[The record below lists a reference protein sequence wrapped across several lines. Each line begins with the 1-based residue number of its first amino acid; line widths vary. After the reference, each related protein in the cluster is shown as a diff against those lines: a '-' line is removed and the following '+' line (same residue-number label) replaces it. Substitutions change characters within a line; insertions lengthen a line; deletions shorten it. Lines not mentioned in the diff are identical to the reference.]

1 MQPLSRRRV
10 VGTGIAAS
18 PFLMGF
24 SATGAQPKEGAAR
37 KSGLTD
43 PRGMYVKP
51 PFAPQQQQPPGLAR
65 DMQPPPDHGEA
76 TYRGSGKL
84 IGRKALIT
92 GGDSGIGRAAAIAFA
107 REGADVAISYL
118 PQEEPDAKPVIDLI
132 KAAGRNAVAIAGDLR
147 DEAFCRKLV
156 NDAASQLGGLD
167 ILVSNAAQ
175 QTYRESIS
183 EVPTAQMESVFRTN
197 VFAMVWLVQESLK
210 HLKPGSSIIVT
221 SSIQAYDPSPH
232 ILDYAMTKACNAN
245 FVVGLS
251 KELAPKGIRVN
262 GVAPGPIWTPLQPSG
277 GQSPEKVVTFGE
289 DSKFGRPGQPAE
301 LAATYVLLASDDS
314 SYVSGEIHGI
324 TGGNPTP

>member
-24 SATGAQPKEGAAR
+24 SAARAQPEGDAER
-37 KSGLTD
+37 KAGLTD
-43 PRGMYVKP
+43 PREMYVKP
-51 PFAPQQQQPPGLAR
+51 PFPQQQQQPPGLAR

-84 IGRKALIT
+84 AGRKALIT

-132 KAAGRNAVAIAGDLR
+132 RAAGRKAVAIPGDLR

-167 ILVSNAAQ
+167 ILVSNAGQ
-175 QTYRESIS
+175 QVYRDSIS
-183 EVPTAQMESVFRTN
+183 AVPTAQMESVFRTN
-197 VFAMVWLVQESLK
+197 VFAMVWLVQEALK

-251 KELAPKGIRVN
+251 KELAPKGIRIN

-277 GQSPEKVVTFGE
+277 GQSPEKVVSFGE

-314 SYVSGEIHGI
+314 SYVSGEIHGV
-324 TGGNPTP
+324 TGGDPTP